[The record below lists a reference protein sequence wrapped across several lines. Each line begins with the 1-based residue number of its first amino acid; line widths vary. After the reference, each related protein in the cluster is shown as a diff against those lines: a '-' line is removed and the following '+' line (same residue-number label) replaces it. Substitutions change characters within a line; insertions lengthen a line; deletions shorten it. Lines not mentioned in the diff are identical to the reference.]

1 MVLNDETPNNGEPDT
16 REILK
21 KKKKLYLHKYKEIPI
36 ELSNLAFHLSLILV
50 LHKLINF

>member
-21 KKKKLYLHKYKEIPI
+21 KKRNYTSTNKEIPI

-50 LHKLINF
+50 LHKFINF